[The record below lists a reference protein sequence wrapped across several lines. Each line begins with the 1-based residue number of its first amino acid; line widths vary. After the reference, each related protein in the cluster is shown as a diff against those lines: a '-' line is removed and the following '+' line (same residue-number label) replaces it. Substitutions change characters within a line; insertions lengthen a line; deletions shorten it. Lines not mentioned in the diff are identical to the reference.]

1 MKNIKTIKEKVN
13 KRREFFE
20 TLLNKEGFGL
30 TIVICSCM
38 LLMLISDFSL
48 ISTGQI
54 IAAYLILSAVLEI
67 GLLMYN
73 LIYAPIWECKQYLK
87 ADFSN
92 NPIFVFYTNFKECKD
107 WSVNKFGFSV
117 FKDLKTG
124 YIYYTK
130 EKNLVSGKEYFVEE
144 TDLPYTYF
152 IMPAKI
158 ENNMI
163 KTFS

>member
-1 MKNIKTIKEKVN
+1 MKNIKTIKEKVK
-13 KRREFFE
+13 KRRVFFE
-20 TLLNKEGFGL
+20 TLLEKEGFGL
-30 TIVICSCM
+30 ALLIACCS

-48 ISTGQI
+48 LATGQI

-87 ADFSN
+87 SNFIN
-92 NPIFVFYTNFKECKD
+92 NPIFIFNTHFKECKD
-107 WSVNKFGFSV
+107 WSVNNFDFNV
-117 FKDLKTG
+117 FKDTRTG

-130 EKNLVSGKEYFVEE
+130 ETKLLNGKEYFVEE
-144 TDLPYTYF
+144 LDLPNTYF

-158 ENNMI
+158 ENKMI
-163 KTFS
+163 KTFN

>member
-1 MKNIKTIKEKVN
+1 MKNIKTIKEKVK
-13 KRREFFE
+13 KRRVFFE
-20 TLLNKEGFGL
+20 TLLEKEGFGL
-30 TIVICSCM
+30 ALLIACCS

-48 ISTGQI
+48 LTTGQI

-87 ADFSN
+87 ANFMN
-92 NPIFVFYTNFKECKD
+92 NPIFIFYTQFKECKD
-107 WSVNKFGFSV
+107 WSINKFGFNV
-117 FKDLKTG
+117 FKDPKTG

-130 EKNLVSGKEYFVEE
+130 ETELLNDKEYYVEE
-144 TDLPYTYF
+144 LDLPYTYF

-158 ENNMI
+158 KNNMI
-163 KTFS
+163 KTFN